1 MPITYPAS
9 APTLSGDIES
19 INRFLNSPT
28 LIQRALRTIAQQRF
42 IGDFVL
48 SGRGDSSGGA
58 VLYEQ
63 NESIYPDRSAEA
75 VEPGAQFPTTT
86 VGTGPG
92 LIAAIKKWGLDT
104 IVTEESIKRLRFNP
118 VDRALTKLVNGV
130 IKQVDSV
137 ALAAINSAVTQ
148 TQAVPTAWATST
160 TILRD
165 VLTAKA
171 TIAALNQG
179 YDPDTL
185 VVDDLTWA
193 KLMSDPT
200 VTNALRRE
208 SGDNPV
214 YTGNLPEI
222 AGLTIA
228 PTPNL
233 PTSGRAF
240 VLDRKVLGSMI
251 DEDAGGLT
259 SKSWHEDDGPKV
271 SEGWVLRAKRP
282 VVPIVQEPNAC
293 VALTGI

>member
-1 MPITYPAS
+1 MPVAYPPAP
-9 APTLSGDIES
+9 PTLTGDILD
-19 INRFLNSPT
+19 INRFLQTPT

-48 SGRGDSSGGA
+48 SGRGEAMGGA

-63 NESIYPDRSAEA
+63 NESIYPTQTVQS
-75 VEPGAQFPTTT
+75 VEPGAEFPLTS

-92 LIAAIKKWGLDT
+92 LLAAVKKWGLDT
-104 IVTEESIKRLRFNP
+104 IVTDEAIKRYRFDP
-118 VDRALTKLVNGV
+118 VNRALTKLVNGV
-130 IKQVDSV
+130 IKQVDTV
-137 ALAAINSAVTQ
+137 ALAAINAAVTQ

-165 VLTAKA
+165 ILTARA
-171 TIAALNQG
+171 TVAALNQG

-193 KLMSDPT
+193 KMMSDPT
-200 VTNALRRE
+200 IAAALRRE
-208 SGDNPV
+208 NPDNPV
-214 YTGNLPEI
+214 YTANLPEI
-222 AGLTIA
+222 AGLMIA

-233 PTSGRAF
+233 PTAGRAY

-251 DEDAGGLT
+251 DEEPLTSRSIRQDAGPT
-259 SKSWHEDDGPKV
+259 V
-271 SEGWVLRAKRP
+271 TEGWVLRAKRI